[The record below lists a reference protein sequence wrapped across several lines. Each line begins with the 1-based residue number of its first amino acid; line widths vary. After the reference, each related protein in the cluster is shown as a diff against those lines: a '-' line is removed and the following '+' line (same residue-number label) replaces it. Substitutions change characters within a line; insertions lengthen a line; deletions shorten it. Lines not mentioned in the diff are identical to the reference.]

1 MKIIKRLLSFI
12 FLCVII
18 AGGVLGYKGYEEY
31 KKALSEESVK
41 EMAAR
46 IEEQPNYTTIDELP
60 QTYIDAV
67 LSVEDKRFYDH
78 FGVDPIAVGR
88 AFFNDIKAGAYVE
101 GGSTITQQL
110 AKNQYFT
117 QDKKIVRKVAE
128 MFMAFKIESELDKD
142 TIFELYVNS
151 IFFGNGYYCVA
162 DASNGYFGKVPSEM
176 NFDECTLLAGVP
188 NAPTNYNPTASPE
201 LARQR
206 QKQVISM
213 TRCGSRILLRIS
225 AVLNTIVSTNPSL
238 DPRSDLSL
246 SGSSTP
252 LAGYVLQS
260 RAIHSLYPSINRQ
273 AGPERTLRIT

>member
-1 MKIIKRLLSFI
+1 MKRKLKGWKKADRFYILNMQRENAFTKEEDTFQMKIIKRLLSFI

-206 QKQVISM
+206 QKQVIEKM
-213 TRCGSRILLRIS
+213 KK
-225 AVLNTIVSTNPSL
+225 
-238 DPRSDLSL
+238 
-246 SGSSTP
+246 
-252 LAGYVLQS
+252 AGYLEESVD
-260 RAIHSLYPSINRQ
+260 
-273 AGPERTLRIT
+273 

>member
-1 MKIIKRLLSFI
+1 MKRQLKGGKKADRFYILNMQRGNAFTKEEDTFQMKIIKRLLSFI

-206 QKQVISM
+206 QKQVIEKM
-213 TRCGSRILLRIS
+213 KK
-225 AVLNTIVSTNPSL
+225 
-238 DPRSDLSL
+238 
-246 SGSSTP
+246 
-252 LAGYVLQS
+252 AGYLEESVD
-260 RAIHSLYPSINRQ
+260 
-273 AGPERTLRIT
+273 

>member
-1 MKIIKRLLSFI
+1 MKRKLKGWKKADRFYILNMQQGNAFTKEEDTFQMKIIKRLLSFI

-88 AFFNDIKAGAYVE
+88 AFFNDVKAGAYVE

-206 QKQVISM
+206 QKQVIEKM
-213 TRCGSRILLRIS
+213 KK
-225 AVLNTIVSTNPSL
+225 
-238 DPRSDLSL
+238 
-246 SGSSTP
+246 
-252 LAGYVLQS
+252 AGYLEESVD
-260 RAIHSLYPSINRQ
+260 
-273 AGPERTLRIT
+273 

>member
-1 MKIIKRLLSFI
+1 MKIIKRLLSLI

-206 QKQVISM
+206 QKQVIEKM
-213 TRCGSRILLRIS
+213 KK
-225 AVLNTIVSTNPSL
+225 
-238 DPRSDLSL
+238 
-246 SGSSTP
+246 
-252 LAGYVLQS
+252 AGYLEESVD
-260 RAIHSLYPSINRQ
+260 
-273 AGPERTLRIT
+273 

>member
-1 MKIIKRLLSFI
+1 MKRKLKGWKKADRFYILNMQRGNDFTKEEDTFQMKIIKRLLSFI

-206 QKQVISM
+206 QKQVIEKM
-213 TRCGSRILLRIS
+213 KK
-225 AVLNTIVSTNPSL
+225 
-238 DPRSDLSL
+238 
-246 SGSSTP
+246 
-252 LAGYVLQS
+252 AGYLEESVD
-260 RAIHSLYPSINRQ
+260 
-273 AGPERTLRIT
+273 

>member
-1 MKIIKRLLSFI
+1 MSNALPVKSGLI

-206 QKQVISM
+206 QKQVIEKM
-213 TRCGSRILLRIS
+213 KK
-225 AVLNTIVSTNPSL
+225 
-238 DPRSDLSL
+238 
-246 SGSSTP
+246 
-252 LAGYVLQS
+252 AGYLEESVD
-260 RAIHSLYPSINRQ
+260 
-273 AGPERTLRIT
+273 

>member
-1 MKIIKRLLSFI
+1 MKRKLKGWKKADRFYILNMQRENAFTKEEDTFQMKIIKRLLSFI

-88 AFFNDIKAGAYVE
+88 AFFNDVKAGAYVE

-206 QKQVISM
+206 QKQVIEKM
-213 TRCGSRILLRIS
+213 KK
-225 AVLNTIVSTNPSL
+225 
-238 DPRSDLSL
+238 
-246 SGSSTP
+246 
-252 LAGYVLQS
+252 AGYLEESVD
-260 RAIHSLYPSINRQ
+260 
-273 AGPERTLRIT
+273 

>member
-1 MKIIKRLLSFI
+1 M
-12 FLCVII
+12 CVII

-206 QKQVISM
+206 QKQVIEKM
-213 TRCGSRILLRIS
+213 KK
-225 AVLNTIVSTNPSL
+225 
-238 DPRSDLSL
+238 
-246 SGSSTP
+246 
-252 LAGYVLQS
+252 AGYLEESVD
-260 RAIHSLYPSINRQ
+260 
-273 AGPERTLRIT
+273 

>member
-1 MKIIKRLLSFI
+1 MKRKLKGWKKADRFYILNMQRGNAFTKEDTFQMKIIKRLLSFI

-88 AFFNDIKAGAYVE
+88 AFFNDVKAGAYVE

-206 QKQVISM
+206 QKQVIEKM
-213 TRCGSRILLRIS
+213 KK
-225 AVLNTIVSTNPSL
+225 
-238 DPRSDLSL
+238 
-246 SGSSTP
+246 
-252 LAGYVLQS
+252 AGYLEESVD
-260 RAIHSLYPSINRQ
+260 
-273 AGPERTLRIT
+273 

>member
-1 MKIIKRLLSFI
+1 MKIIKRLLSFS

-88 AFFNDIKAGAYVE
+88 AFFNDVKAGAYVE

-206 QKQVISM
+206 QKQVIEKM
-213 TRCGSRILLRIS
+213 KK
-225 AVLNTIVSTNPSL
+225 
-238 DPRSDLSL
+238 
-246 SGSSTP
+246 
-252 LAGYVLQS
+252 AGYLEESVD
-260 RAIHSLYPSINRQ
+260 
-273 AGPERTLRIT
+273 

>member
-1 MKIIKRLLSFI
+1 MKRKLKGWKKADRFYILNMQRGNAFTKEEDTFQMKIIKRLLSFI

-88 AFFNDIKAGAYVE
+88 AFFNDVKAGAYVE

-110 AKNQYFT
+110 A
-117 QDKKIVRKVAE
+117 
-128 MFMAFKIESELDKD
+128 KD

-206 QKQVISM
+206 QKQVIEKM
-213 TRCGSRILLRIS
+213 KK
-225 AVLNTIVSTNPSL
+225 
-238 DPRSDLSL
+238 
-246 SGSSTP
+246 
-252 LAGYVLQS
+252 AGYLEESVD
-260 RAIHSLYPSINRQ
+260 
-273 AGPERTLRIT
+273 

>member
-18 AGGVLGYKGYEEY
+18 AGGVRGYKGYEEY

-88 AFFNDIKAGAYVE
+88 AFFNDVKAGAYVE

-206 QKQVISM
+206 QKQVIEKM
-213 TRCGSRILLRIS
+213 KK
-225 AVLNTIVSTNPSL
+225 
-238 DPRSDLSL
+238 
-246 SGSSTP
+246 
-252 LAGYVLQS
+252 AGYLEESVD
-260 RAIHSLYPSINRQ
+260 
-273 AGPERTLRIT
+273 

>member
-1 MKIIKRLLSFI
+1 M
-12 FLCVII
+12 
-18 AGGVLGYKGYEEY
+18 Y

-206 QKQVISM
+206 QKQVIEKM
-213 TRCGSRILLRIS
+213 KK
-225 AVLNTIVSTNPSL
+225 
-238 DPRSDLSL
+238 
-246 SGSSTP
+246 
-252 LAGYVLQS
+252 AGYLEESVD
-260 RAIHSLYPSINRQ
+260 
-273 AGPERTLRIT
+273 

>member
-18 AGGVLGYKGYEEY
+18 AWGVLGYKGYEEY

-206 QKQVISM
+206 QKQVIEKM
-213 TRCGSRILLRIS
+213 KK
-225 AVLNTIVSTNPSL
+225 
-238 DPRSDLSL
+238 
-246 SGSSTP
+246 
-252 LAGYVLQS
+252 AGYLEESVD
-260 RAIHSLYPSINRQ
+260 
-273 AGPERTLRIT
+273 